1 MVDIFYSGVG
11 ILNELS
17 SEEMEEAFQKSLAE
31 QAQGTFLMEC
41 ALRPGRFLDN
51 RSSPYY
57 NLGDFEK
64 GGDCLRAVL
73 KKQIMILPG
82 MCDSTA
88 RLGVPDA
95 FALCMDLATE
105 HAEELGCGLNAL
117 MPQGKFWLT
126 VKTKLRFFRRP
137 RMTETVTAS
146 TWPEKPGAMRC
157 VRDYLVCSGDEILVA
172 GKTQWAIINNGSGRL
187 ESMDG
192 IYPEGLELS
201 TDQALPEPF
210 ARVDVSFPQE
220 PFASY
225 AVRSTDI
232 DLGGHMNNAAYV
244 RALAGLFPSREWNG
258 MRIRDVDVLF
268 RSPCYE
274 GNTLLFYR
282 QQTGEDLALRAAL
295 PDGREVLLALIR
307 SGKE

>member
-1 MVDIFYSGVG
+1 M
-11 ILNELS
+11 
-17 SEEMEEAFQKSLAE
+17 
-31 QAQGTFLMEC
+31 
-41 ALRPGRFLDN
+41 
-51 RSSPYY
+51 
-57 NLGDFEK
+57 
-64 GGDCLRAVL
+64 RAVL
-73 KKQIMILPG
+73 EKQVMILPG

-95 FALCMDLATE
+95 FSLCMDLATE

-126 VKTKLRFFRRP
+126 VKTLLRFYRRP
-137 RMTETVTAS
+137 RMTETVIAA

-157 VRDYLVCSGDEILVA
+157 LRDYRICSGDEVLVA
-172 GKTQWAIINNGSGRL
+172 GKTQWAILNNSTGRL

-192 IYPEGLELS
+192 IYPERLELS
-201 TDQALPEPF
+201 TEQALEEPF
-210 ARVDVSFPQE
+210 SRVAVSFPPE

-225 AVRSTDI
+225 TVRSTDI

-244 RALAGLFPSREWNG
+244 RALAGLFSSHEWNG
-258 MRIRDVDVLF
+258 MHIRDVEMLF

-274 GNTLLFYR
+274 GDTLCFYR
-282 QQTGEDLALRAAL
+282 QQTDKGLALQASL
-295 PDGREVLLALIR
+295 PDGREILLALIR